1 MVTEER
7 FYVGSRRSLMAEVWP
22 ATLFTS
28 KYSPLLFSKGR
39 FFKRAREEEGGRGR
53 EKNRQRTKRK
63 KTRGGSE
70 CLAVCRIWVSDLG
83 PWRLVAWSAGNLFSR
98 PSPPS
103 ISLSLSLP
111 PPLCP
116 TNHLLRPPFS
126 APSAAKAH
134 TANAWKPCKRAE
146 ELFAPLSSRIRGVS
160 VERGGEKR
168 KTERPLEG
176 HDHLGRGWSGWK
188 WCANGNGFFLR

>member
-103 ISLSLSLP
+103 ISLSPSLLP
-111 PPLCP
+111 SAPRIIFSVHRSPRP
-116 TNHLLRPPFS
+116 LRPRRTPQTLENRASGPRSFS
-126 APSAAKAH
+126 RH
-134 TANAWKPCKRAE
+134 CRLEFVEFRWRGEGKRG
-146 ELFAPLSSRIRGVS
+146 R
-160 VERGGEKR
+160 R
-168 KTERPLEG
+168 K
-176 HDHLGRGWSGWK
+176 GR
-188 WCANGNGFFLR
+188 

>member
-39 FFKRAREEEGGRGR
+39 FFKRAREEEGERGR

-103 ISLSLSLP
+103 ISLSLPPSSPLP
-111 PPLCP
+111 HEPSSPSTVLRALCGQG
-116 TNHLLRPPFS
+116 
-126 APSAAKAH
+126 AH
-134 TANAWKPCKRAE
+134 RKR
-146 ELFAPLSSRIRGVS
+146 L
-160 VERGGEKR
+160 
-168 KTERPLEG
+168 KTVQA
-176 HDHLGRGWSGWK
+176 GRG
-188 WCANGNGFFLR
+188 AFRAIVV